1 MMRVAMEPMEE
12 VPLKEL
18 RQNQGRPEAYRMTQI
33 AYSES
38 RGGGEVTNVACKQST
53 KD

>member
-1 MMRVAMEPMEE
+1 MDKVGGESMEPMEI

-18 RQNQGRPEAYRMTQI
+18 GETESVGCPEAYLMTQI

-38 RGGGEVTNVACKQST
+38 RGGGSYECCL
-53 KD
+53 